1 MNPVVIR
8 YPLDLTG
15 RHPDNL
21 VVGERHGPCGPG
33 NRAFVPN
40 YGPYYSKSLVV
51 KNASTGQPLTP
62 SIDYKA
68 IQTFIEPTQ
77 MTGELVCSVVVIEP
91 SAYGIEVE
99 IEYQVLGGDF
109 SLSTTALEQMLED
122 LAEDNRPV
130 HWGEIIGKPTAFPP
144 TPHMHDVN
152 DVFGWQYVVAA
163 LEAIRRAILLGDVS
177 SEEDFYAYVDMKFTQ
192 AMAEI
197 TGVSDDL
204 LAHVSDFNNPH
215 RVTKDQIGLGNVGNH
230 GLASPEIAKLNLSN
244 ETLITPFTAKYAVDF
259 HTSDRE
265 NPHGVTKQQVGLG
278 NVDNYI
284 TATLPMAIA
293 GTDDASFV
301 TPYKMRAAWVEWG
314 GGTTPTPTS
323 PPVSKFTISGN
334 RTVPAGTNHV
344 ITYTN
349 TSTNGTSP
357 IATYEWNFG
366 NGTTSTVRNPPAVT
380 YVFPEET
387 RAFVVTLK
395 VADANGLNN
404 TSTQSVTLVH
414 QQQQEPPSGMLIRHN
429 GSLGAFQQSVKS
441 VPTGATGASHSSTYT
456 VSGPTSSDGPFTY
469 TWEGTKVINGYGTI
483 DLPGGGAWSFSGTT
497 PPTKT
502 YFVPIEAAPNINW
515 HNYVTCTAT
524 SQVTGLSQYQ
534 AINMQYLS
542 IEVKKPIADF
552 EIDPATEKLNSS
564 DPVLTATFLNRSS
577 LNGVSDTLWNSF
589 EWTFN
594 VNSGSVSPTQAT
606 IVNNPDPVSIS
617 ITPPGIGSGTLYARL
632 TCTTRPSDL
641 QDTRSKNYT
650 YVRTPP
656 AQTKPTAL
664 VNYEIAAVTWDPGY
678 LTDWQ
683 TRLTV
688 TNMSVAGSSPIVSY
702 DWSVVWSYGGVQ
714 TSTARQP
721 PNFYSAT
728 GKHGASLVLKVTD
741 ANGLSD
747 TFSRVIPAP
756 A

>member
-122 LAEDNRPV
+122 LADDNRPV

-177 SEEDFYAYVDMKFTQ
+177 SEEDFYAYVDMKFAQ
-192 AMAEI
+192 AMTEI
-197 TGVSDDL
+197 AGVSEDL
-204 LAHVSDFNNPH
+204 LAHISDFNNPH
-215 RVTKDQIGLGNVGNH
+215 RVTKDQIGLGNVGNY

-259 HTSDRE
+259 HTSDRD

-278 NVDNYI
+278 NVDDYI

-314 GGTTPTPTS
+314 GGVTPNPTS
-323 PPVSKFTISGN
+323 PPVSRFTISGERN
-334 RTVPAGTNHV
+334 VPTGTNPV
-344 ITYTN
+344 LTFTN
-349 TSTNGTSP
+349 TSTDGSSP
-357 IATYEWNFG
+357 IATYLWNFG

-380 YVFPEET
+380 YTFPEET
-387 RAFVVTLK
+387 RAYVITLK
-395 VADANGLNN
+395 VADADGLNN
-404 TSTQSVTLVH
+404 TSTQSVTLTH
-414 QQQQEPPSGMLIRHN
+414 TQQQVPPSGMIRKVNGTPASQYTSERTVAQGVNSANHN
-429 GSLGAFQQSVKS
+429 LTYSITAPTSNDGPWTYVWTAANAVDFRGSQYGEIPNSGFS
-441 VPTGATGASHSSTYT
+441 
-456 VSGPTSSDGPFTY
+456 VSGQMSVSRVYTIPTMPVGM
-469 TWEGTKVINGYGTI
+469 GYSQ
-483 DLPGGGAWSFSGTT
+483 LVNCVVS
-497 PPTKT
+497 
-502 YFVPIEAAPNINW
+502 
-515 HNYVTCTAT
+515 
-524 SQVTGLSQYQ
+524 SQVTGLSTT
-534 AINMQYLS
+534 MS
-542 IEVKKPIADF
+542 IFVGFQTLAVKEPVADF
-552 EIDPATEKLNSS
+552 NLTSPASWLNNSGS
-564 DPVLTATFLNRSS
+564 TMVAQFANASS
-577 LNGVSDTLWNSF
+577 LNDSDNAWNSF
-589 EWTFN
+589 QWTFSTTSGTCN
-594 VNSGSVSPTQAT
+594 PPQINHVNTPQDALVE
-606 IVNNPDPVSIS
+606 IVNPA
-617 ITPPGIGSGTLYARL
+617 IGSGTLTVTLIA
-632 TCTTRPSDL
+632 TTRPADKQSAK
-641 QDTRSKNYT
+641 TRT
-650 YVRTPP
+650 FTFTRQPP
-656 AQTKPTAL
+656 TQTKPSASVDYTNTF
-664 VNYEIAAVTWDPGY
+664 VIPDPGY
-678 LTDWQ
+678 PNVGVSQL
-683 TRLTV
+683 
-688 TNMSVAGSSPIVSY
+688 SVLNLSAAGSSPIVSY
-702 DWSVVWSYGGVQ
+702 DWSVVWEYGGVQ

-721 PNFYSAT
+721 PSFFSIA
-728 GKHGASLVLKVTD
+728 GRHGASLVLKITD
-741 ANGLSD
+741 SNGLSD
-747 TFSRVIPAP
+747 TLSRIVPAP

>member
-122 LAEDNRPV
+122 LADDNRPV

-192 AMAEI
+192 AMTEI

-314 GGTTPTPTS
+314 GGVTPNPTS
-323 PPVSKFTISGN
+323 PPVSRFTVSGERN
-334 RTVPAGTNHV
+334 VPAGTNPV
-344 ITYTN
+344 LTFTN
-349 TSTNGTSP
+349 TSTDGSSP
-357 IATYEWNFG
+357 IATYQWNFG

-380 YVFPEET
+380 YIFPEET

-395 VADANGLNN
+395 VADADGLNN
-404 TSTQSVTLVH
+404 TSTQSVTLTH
-414 QQQQEPPSGMLIRHN
+414 TQQQVPPSGMVLRTNGAAGSQYTSERTVREGVQSAVHN
-429 GSLGAFQQSVKS
+429 ISYAISAPTDGTGPWNYEWSAPLVVDWRGAQYGELPNTGFSISGQTSIARNYTIPTKPANFGYSQLVSCSVSSQS
-441 VPTGATGASHSSTYT
+441 TGLSSTASVFVGFQTLVERLPFADFSLVPGY
-456 VSGPTSSDGPFTY
+456 SS
-469 TWEGTKVINGYGTI
+469 INSSNSTLVAYFANQSSLNDSDNGWNSFQ
-483 DLPGGGAWSFSGTT
+483 WSFSTTSGTC
-497 PPTKT
+497 
-502 YFVPIEAAPNINW
+502 N
-515 HNYVTCTAT
+515 
-524 SQVTGLSQYQ
+524 
-534 AINMQYLS
+534 
-542 IEVKKPIADF
+542 
-552 EIDPATEKLNSS
+552 
-564 DPVLTATFLNRSS
+564 
-577 LNGVSDTLWNSF
+577 
-589 EWTFN
+589 
-594 VNSGSVSPTQAT
+594 PTQITHVNTPQDASVE
-606 IVNNPDPVSIS
+606 IVNPAV
-617 ITPPGIGSGTLYARL
+617 GSGTLTVTLIA
-632 TCTTRPSDL
+632 TTRPADKQSTK
-641 QDTRSKNYT
+641 TRTVTFTRQPQAQVKPSAWVDYT
-650 YVRTPP
+650 NTFVIP
-656 AQTKPTAL
+656 
-664 VNYEIAAVTWDPGY
+664 DPGVPNVGVSQ
-678 LTDWQ
+678 LSA
-683 TRLTV
+683 L
-688 TNMSVAGSSPIVSY
+688 NLSANGSSPIVSY
-702 DWSVVWSYGGVQ
+702 DWSVVWEYGGVQ

-721 PNFYSAT
+721 PSFYSIA
-728 GKHGASLVLKVTD
+728 GRHGASMVLKVTD
-741 ANGLSD
+741 SNGLSD
-747 TFSRVIPAP
+747 TFSRIVSPPA
-756 A
+756 